1 MKYNFTNHSFQHKFY
16 GTIMPFIY
24 NIGAAIVIFGAMFKL
39 LNLPGGSI
47 MLGLGLSTEALIFF
61 LSAFEPKEQE
71 IDWSRV
77 YPELAPDYKGPPLA
91 HRAAKSAPTI
101 TQQLDQCLEKA
112 SIDSALLEKLAATM
126 RRFAERMENVP
137 SFTNLSKVTEAY
149 VDQVTQATQVMG
161 DIAKVNDAVGHT
173 LRSFTT
179 LSSEDKLTHY
189 FSQMEE
195 MAHTLTSMNGLY
207 KQALAHMEAQNTHTS
222 ARYAHLETAL
232 KAMEIAG
239 SEAIHFKQELA
250 LLNEKVTALNEIYA
264 KTLTAFK
271 S

>member
-1 MKYNFTNHSFQHKFY
+1 MKHNLINSSFTYKFY
-16 GTIMPFIY
+16 NTIMPFIY

-47 MLGLGLSTEALIFF
+47 MLGIGLSTEAIIFL
-61 LSAFEPKEQE
+61 LSAFEPKEQA

-77 YPELAPDYKGPPLA
+77 YPELALDYKGENLA
-91 HRAAKSAPTI
+91 NRSVSTTHTI
-101 TQQLDQCLEKA
+101 TQKFDQCLEKA
-112 SIDSALLEKLAATM
+112 SIDISLLENLAAAM
-126 RRFAERMENVP
+126 RRFSENIANVP
-137 SFTNLSKVTEAY
+137 SFANVSKVTEAY
-149 VDQVTQATQVMG
+149 VNHVGQATQVIG

-173 LRSFTT
+173 LRSFIA
-179 LSSEDKLTHY
+179 LSSEHKLTHY

-207 KQALAHMEAQNTHTS
+207 KKALAHMEDQTTHTS
-222 ARYAHLETAL
+222 TLYDHLETAL
-232 KAMEIAG
+232 KAMEVAG
-239 SEAIHFKQELA
+239 NEAIHFKKELA